1 MCYEERACP
10 LWKIFD
16 VSRGQKR
23 AFCSFD
29 YWELSSSLFLTYFQ
43 KPTWFYLLTT
53 KDSLMGK
60 SMRQNFFRCEM
71 PEPLL
76 QRSLLKKWGE
86 TRVVVVKPLPVCFA
100 TEQSTVKVSIC
111 YKECSVMLRN
121 LPECS
126 MFSWMVLKPSAL
138 SSLLY
143 PLLCFI
149 DFITDWFEIYLSIN
163 WLTPF
168 KVTSHL
174 QRPKK
179 NCFFFYL
186 TKRN

>member
-1 MCYEERACP
+1 MSKV
-10 LWKIFD
+10 W
-16 VSRGQKR
+16 
-23 AFCSFD
+23 
-29 YWELSSSLFLTYFQ
+29 
-43 KPTWFYLLTT
+43 
-53 KDSLMGK
+53 GK
-60 SMRQNFFRCEM
+60 TFSDARY
-71 PEPLL
+71 PGPLL
-76 QRSLLKKWGE
+76 QRSLLKKRGE

-179 NCFFFYL
+179 IAFSLIWLNGIKTFYL
-186 TKRN
+186 SEKKNPQKHPSYLEKSNFK